1 MADFLKQEEINSLL
15 DEGEMDLLKKQDK
28 EEQNPVSIQ
37 ITFKGIKIET
47 DEFVKKILKENW
59 KYCKEA
65 TIKEI

>member
-15 DEGEMDLLKKQDK
+15 DEGDGFIEKQDK
-28 EEQNPVSIQ
+28 EEQNPGSIQ